1 MVNALHKTI
10 MELSK
15 LKAWEL
21 KELLLKKE
29 ISSVEVVSSIFDQIK
44 EKNERI
50 NAYISLMEVYAK
62 NLAREIDEK
71 RGKNQNL
78 GILAGIPIAIKDNIC
93 AKGFPTTCGS
103 MILENFIPPYDA
115 TVIEWLKKD

>member
-1 MVNALHKTI
+1 

-44 EKNERI
+44 EENERI
-50 NAYISLMEVYAK
+50 NAYIPLMEVYTK
-62 NLAREIDEK
+62 NLTREIDEK
-71 RGKNQNL
+71 RGKNQNRVFWPGYRL
-78 GILAGIPIAIKDNIC
+78 RSRTISALKV
-93 AKGFPTTCGS
+93 FP
-103 MILENFIPPYDA
+103 LPA
-115 TVIEWLKKD
+115 VL